1 MSVVYLRVRSSGRVH
16 MGNQMG
22 SQTFTDERCNLDDAG
37 DRLSISLEEFQA
49 TLPALRCKRCFPD
62 PVAADPQ
69 PDSDAARD
77 GADVPNPDAADDAGE
92 ERY

>member
-1 MSVVYLRVRSSGRVH
+1 MAIYRRDLSSGMVHAADDDGRV
-16 MGNQMG
+16 
-22 SQTFTDERCNLDDAG
+22 FEADNLDEAG
-37 DRLSISLEEFQA
+37 AYEVISFEDFQA